1 MEGLLISARFVVAS
15 SHFFF
20 LSIPKTCYFGDFSV
34 ACIKQ
39 LKRQLA
45 IL

>member
-1 MEGLLISARFVVAS
+1 MQHLLISVRFVVTS
-15 SHFFF
+15 SHVF
-20 LSIPKTCYFGDFSV
+20 LSIPKTLCYFGDFSV